1 MLAHLAMFCKEFLRL
16 LVHVR
21 SSIQHVFHI
30 PASFFELKMVLQVFP
45 DGPEMFGDLVAASR
59 LDGIL

>member
-1 MLAHLAMFCKEFLRL
+1 MLAHPAMFSKEFLRL

-21 SSIQHVFHI
+21 SSIQHVLHI
-30 PASFFELKMVLQVFP
+30 PASFLELKMVLQVFS